1 MNLSH
6 IVAGCGSL
14 DDPLN
19 GHVSHP
25 ETHFGSIANYE
36 CDAGYDIVG
45 EEQRVCLETKQWN
58 GSVPTC
64 IRK

>member
-19 GHVSHP
+19 GHISHP
-25 ETHFGSIANYE
+25 ETHFGSIATYE
-36 CDAGYDIVG
+36 CDAGYDLVG